1 VNPGAGGAAP
11 GPVTGPRGQEDEMGY
26 RVMKTGGSWRVLDG
40 RSEVIATFCCF
51 EGAVLFAL
59 TLVAAE
65 AGEIGEA

>member
-1 VNPGAGGAAP
+1 
-11 GPVTGPRGQEDEMGY
+11 MGY